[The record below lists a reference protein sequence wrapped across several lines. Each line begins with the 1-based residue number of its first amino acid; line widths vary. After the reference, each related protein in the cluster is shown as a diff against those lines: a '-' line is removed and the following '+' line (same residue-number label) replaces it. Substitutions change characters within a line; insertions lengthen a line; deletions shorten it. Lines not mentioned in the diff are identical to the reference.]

1 MLPEAQEAERVEVV
15 LSVVVPTRNAG
26 EHIVM
31 LAQRLATALENI
43 PYELIFTDDS
53 DDDTPQ
59 RIMRLAESDR
69 RIRLLH
75 REQSERAGGLATAI
89 VTGIRQSS
97 GAYIGVLHGTLQH
110 PPELLP
116 KLLAVAEEADIVVA
130 SRYLPGGGSKNLNG
144 IYRKLA
150 SQGSRTIA
158 RTLFRRVRFCT
169 DPLSGFFVFR
179 REVVQRVKLRPVSEH
194 ILLEILVRGKWARL
208 IEVPYHTASYKWG
221 QGKASANQKMVYL
234 RHLRALVFQGE
245 WGHGSVQYR
254 RLGEDT
260 SMTTLHPASAP
271 ELSAT
276 KESEQAIEASSP
288 AWRHIAMQATAMW
301 LVSRVMLA
309 LLTYFAALFQ
319 ANLTSK
325 NPVLT
330 PDLLLGRWFQWDAT
344 NYAYIARFGYN
355 QPVLTAF
362 FPLYPF
368 LVHLLTALI
377 GGPGHEVLAGAI
389 ISNLGTLV
397 AFIGLG
403 CLVAQEGG
411 KSRVIGHTILVL
423 AAYPFAFFLAAPYT
437 EGLFLACAVWALL
450 AARRGWGYL
459 AVCCTLLGALC
470 RSTGVILVLPLI
482 YEFGRQHGWW
492 QQLIQGARQRDWG
505 VLRRLPRAWSWRQ
518 AFMLLAIVGA
528 VPLAFGIFALVC
540 AQTFGDPLLF
550 VKAQAHWNRI
560 QLPVWTA
567 LLRGFLWQGAIISL
581 HKGVWSYESARNL
594 VDLAPVV
601 IIGIVTLCSLRRMPV
616 SFILYM
622 LGLLYITI
630 DLPVQIGQSTVEFDS
645 SGRFL
650 LLAVPIFLV
659 LGRWSARYAW
669 VEMLLVGGGFLL
681 QAVFVSYFLAGGW
694 LI

>member
-1 MLPEAQEAERVEVV
+1 MLPEAQEAERLEVI

-26 EHIVM
+26 ALVET
-31 LAQRLATALENI
+31 LAWRIANTLESI
-43 PYELIFTDDS
+43 PYELIFVDDS
-53 DDDTPQ
+53 SDDTPQ
-59 RIMRLAESDR
+59 RIIRLAESDK

-75 REQSERAGGLATAI
+75 HKQPEHAGGLASSIVAAI
-89 VTGIRQSS
+89 RRSS
-97 GAYIGVLHGTLQH
+97 GAYIGVLYGNLQR

-116 KLLAVAEEADIVVA
+116 KLLAGAEEADIVVA
-130 SRYLPGGGSKNLNG
+130 SRYLPGEGSKDLNG
-144 IYRKLA
+144 VYRRLA
-150 SQGSRTIA
+150 SQGSRTII

-179 REVVQRVKLRPVSEH
+179 REVVQRVKLRPGADH
-194 ILLEILVRGKWARL
+194 ILLEILVRGKWSRL
-208 IEVPYHTASYKWG
+208 TEVPYFDAGHQQEQKQAR
-221 QGKASANQKMVYL
+221 ANQERVYV
-234 RHLRALVFQGE
+234 RHLRTLVLQGE
-245 WGHGSVQYR
+245 WGHGPVHYH
-254 RLGEDT
+254 RLGEGT
-260 SMTTLHPASAP
+260 SMATLNRVSTAQPPATG
-271 ELSAT
+271 EI
-276 KESEQAIEASSP
+276 EQAGEGASPS
-288 AWRHIAMQATAMW
+288 WRQIAIQAAGMW

-309 LLTYFAALFQ
+309 LLTYFTALFQ
-319 ANLTSK
+319 ASLTSK

-330 PDLLLGRWFQWDAT
+330 PDLLLGKWFQWDAT
-344 NYAYIARFGYN
+344 NYIYIAHFGYN
-355 QPVLTAF
+355 QQVLTAF

-368 LVHLLTALI
+368 LIHLLTVLL
-377 GGPGHEVLAGAI
+377 GPGHELLAGTL
-389 ISNLGTLV
+389 ISNLATLV

-411 KSRVIGHTILVL
+411 KNRAIRHTILVL
-423 AAYPFAFFLAAPYT
+423 AAYPFAFFLAAVYT

-450 AARRGWGYL
+450 AARRGWWYL
-459 AVCCTLLGALC
+459 AISCTLLGTLC
-470 RSTGVILVLPLI
+470 RSTGVILILPLI

-492 QQLIQGARQRDWG
+492 QPFIESARQRDWRI
-505 VLRRLPRAWSWRQ
+505 LRRLPRTWSWRQ
-518 AFMLLAIVGA
+518 AFMFLAIVA
-528 VPLAFGIFALVC
+528 AAPLAFGIFALVC

-550 VKAQAHWNRI
+550 IKAQAHWNRI
-560 QLPVWTA
+560 QLPIWTA
-567 LLRGFLWQGAIISL
+567 LWRGFLWQGAIVFL

-601 IIGIVTLCSLRRMPV
+601 IIGIITLCSLRRMPV

-630 DLPVQIGQSTVEFDS
+630 DLPVQIGQNTVQFDS
-645 SGRFL
+645 AGRFL

-659 LGRWSARYAW
+659 LGRWSARFAW